1 MPRPVAFRPEMRADV
16 LNALHAGATYRDA
29 CESAG
34 IPWRTWCDW
43 SKAHREREG
52 GHPDPDVDA
61 LVADARIA
69 YAKAS
74 TSMVAQVRVSSKKD
88 WRAAAWLLDHR
99 QGDPKAR
106 SDERRAKFD
115 ADVARN
121 RARGTHVENIR
132 NVTELT
138 DDDLR
143 AEAKRLLDGEGAADG
158 SVSRSTH

>member
-1 MPRPVAFRPEMRADV
+1 MPRPVAFRPEMLRTVVD
-16 LNALHAGATYRDA
+16 ALLAGSTYRAA
-29 CESAG
+29 CEAAG

-43 SKAHREREG
+43 SKAHRDG
-52 GHPDPDVDA
+52 GHPDPDVDG
-61 LVADARIA
+61 LVSAARVA
-69 YAKAS
+69 YGNATNGMA
-74 TSMVAQVRVSSKKD
+74 AQIRLASKKD
-88 WRAAAWLLDHR
+88 WRAAAFLMEHR

-106 SDERRAKFD
+106 SDERRAKFE

-121 RARGTHVENIR
+121 RAAGTHVENIR